1 MHGHSVGLRHCL
13 ALYCLLPSAPATPD
27 SADSF
32 AYRFTTNYNEA
43 LSAKDNCSVKI
54 KSDYLAGAL
63 YNGVAAVVACVTVA
77 FGIAVAFF
85 RHRLNENVFG
95 RAGSFESIFDWSRVK
110 SVIGRIESRERDP
123 ISVMTAG

>member
-1 MHGHSVGLRHCL
+1 MPLP
-13 ALYCLLPSAPATPD
+13 LLPALIHLLTD
-27 SADSF
+27 C
-32 AYRFTTNYNEA
+32 TTNYNEA

-95 RAGSFESIFDWSRVK
+95 RAGSFESIFDQSRVK
-110 SVIGRIESRERDP
+110 SVIGRTESRERDP
-123 ISVMTAG
+123 DKGAISVMTAG